1 MKLMNETWNV
11 HFVMMDL
18 KRAIENLP
26 NYGFGQIFL
35 NTHVVLSFL
44 ISMVHI
50 NTNFT
55 YNFYLIKYVML
66 GKYIYF
72 SLVFD

>member
-11 HFVMMDL
+11 HFVMVDL

-35 NTHVVLSFL
+35 N
-44 ISMVHI
+44 I
-50 NTNFT
+50 
-55 YNFYLIKYVML
+55 
-66 GKYIYF
+66 
-72 SLVFD
+72 